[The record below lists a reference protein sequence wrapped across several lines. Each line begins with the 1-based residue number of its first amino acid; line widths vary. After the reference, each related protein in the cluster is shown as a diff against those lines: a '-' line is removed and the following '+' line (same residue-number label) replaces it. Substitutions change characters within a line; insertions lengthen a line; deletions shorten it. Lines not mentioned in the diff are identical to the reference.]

1 VFPLHLYARVRISS
15 CINAHETAGA
25 ARTRSS
31 LRPLFE
37 EGAND
42 LQTSDNSCRE
52 NEDSHLVV
60 LANARTHTPCHLGLS
75 SEADALCY
83 QSGQG

>member
-1 VFPLHLYARVRISS
+1 VFPLHLYARVRISL

-37 EGAND
+37 ESAND
-42 LQTSDNSCRE
+42 LENLGQCVSRE
-52 NEDSHLVV
+52 
-60 LANARTHTPCHLGLS
+60 
-75 SEADALCY
+75 
-83 QSGQG
+83 